1 VHTGA
6 PLVTHDLAGPS
17 IADENED
24 EGQWTCAQINT
35 KALRKA
41 QPLRKK
47 SIVHYNKILVL

>member
-1 VHTGA
+1 MHTGA